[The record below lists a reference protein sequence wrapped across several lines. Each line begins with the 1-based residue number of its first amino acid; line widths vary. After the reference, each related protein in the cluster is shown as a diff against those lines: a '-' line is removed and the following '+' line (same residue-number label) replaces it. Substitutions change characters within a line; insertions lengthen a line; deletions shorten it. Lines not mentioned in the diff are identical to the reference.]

1 MVPEL
6 GNDGEVLL
14 TIEAIFGIWG
24 NEVTVADAGHR
35 RGRSRLTGRLRHEVD
50 KKKRKKGELWQRS
63 LKRDKKSH
71 TSGVM
76 TVLLVNFYCR
86 LVSHPKFFAVL

>member
-35 RGRSRLTGRLRHEVD
+35 RGRSRFTGRSRLEVD

-63 LKRDKKSH
+63 LKKETRRAKQVAS
-71 TSGVM
+71 
-76 TVLLVNFYCR
+76 
-86 LVSHPKFFAVL
+86 

>member
-24 NEVTVADAGHR
+24 NEVTVADARGHR
-35 RGRSRLTGRLRHEVD
+35 RGRSRFMGRSRHEVD
-50 KKKRKKGELWQRS
+50 RKKRKKGELWQRS
-63 LKRDKKSH
+63 LKRDKKSQM
-71 TSGVM
+71 SGVI
-76 TVLLVNFYCR
+76 TVLLGEF
-86 LVSHPKFFAVL
+86 LL